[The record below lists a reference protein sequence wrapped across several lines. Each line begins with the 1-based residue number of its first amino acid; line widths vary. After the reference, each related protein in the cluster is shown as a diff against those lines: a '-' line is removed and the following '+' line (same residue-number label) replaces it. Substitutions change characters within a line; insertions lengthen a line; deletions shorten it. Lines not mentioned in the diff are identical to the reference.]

1 MPIITMKV
9 AKMKHKVKVKVVQFG
24 VNSNKA
30 TTGYKLQ
37 GISLNQMVVRSWN
50 YSTPNWIY
58 VVLLR
63 VRTLEGLYIC
73 KKLKYTQSCQVER
86 GRTFERKGIRIKN
99 EDTLRASLVQRC

>member
-1 MPIITMKV
+1 MWIICF
-9 AKMKHKVKVKVVQFG
+9 VKIVQFG

-30 TTGYKLQ
+30 TTGHKLQ

-58 VVLLR
+58 VVLSR

-73 KKLKYTQSCQVER
+73 DKLKYVER
-86 GRTFERKGIRIKN
+86 GRMFEGKGTTINNVSKF
-99 EDTLRASLVQRC
+99 